1 MSAARDIGVRVGTSL
16 ARTRERARVSAI
28 CALLL
33 LLCAGLLSARPGIA
47 FAEGRQA
54 LVIGN
59 GAYAIAP
66 LANPRQDAESIA
78 QALKTVGFQVT
89 LVTDA
94 NQQAMRRAVI
104 DFGRK
109 LRATD
114 SVGLLYYAGHG
125 VQVDGENFLIPIG
138 ADIKAQEEVPVEGIN
153 LNEVLKTMA
162 RQETRINII
171 ILDACRNNP
180 FAASSR
186 STGGGLA
193 QVLAPTGTLIAFAT
207 APGQV
212 ALDGEGQHS
221 PYSLALAQAIPQ
233 PGIVLEEVFR
243 RTRRQV
249 LAATANKQTPWE
261 HSSLTGEFF
270 FRPKTAEPESSS
282 RTADAGGLSEAQ
294 VEEVRAWDRIKDSRD
309 PETLRRHLAAYPSG
323 LFADVVRARL
333 DRGAAPASNENGAI
347 AGWIGNIFGTTS
359 PDAEAETILAEAL
372 RLSARDAAEA
382 DIEAF
387 RLYRAAAGRG
397 LPAAMHQVARAY
409 DRGRGVDRNILEAAA
424 WYRKAADAGHAP
436 SMASLGTMHEF
447 AEGVPLDIAEALRLY
462 RLAAEAGD
470 DRGMTSL
477 GYLYQ
482 QGKGVAKDG
491 TEARKWYGAAAAA
504 GNPRALYNLAL
515 MNVRGEGGDRDFGE
529 AIRLLQG
536 AIEKGHIG
544 AMRELAFLFDEGRG
558 VARDPKAAAEYLL
571 AAYKGGHKEARVDLL
586 TRPEAWSM
594 ETRREVQRHLAAAG
608 LYGGRI
614 TGNFDAKTRAAIE
627 AYARRA

>member
-1 MSAARDIGVRVGTSL
+1 MQRCGLAAAARAWLVLLYASFVATL
-16 ARTRERARVSAI
+16 AVTLPRA
-28 CALLL
+28 AL
-33 LLCAGLLSARPGIA
+33 
-47 FAEGRQA
+47 AEGRQA

-59 GAYAIAP
+59 SAYAIGP

-78 QALKTVGFQVT
+78 KALKTVGFQVT
-89 LVTDA
+89 VVLDA
-94 NQQAMRRAVI
+94 NQQAMRRAII
-104 DFGRK
+104 DFGRV

-125 VQVDGENFLIPIG
+125 VQVGGENFLIPIG

-162 RQETRINII
+162 RPENRINIV

-180 FAASSR
+180 FESLTR
-186 STGGGLA
+186 NMGGGLA

-233 PGIVLEEVFR
+233 AGIVLEEVFR

-270 FRPKTAEPESSS
+270 FRPKTAEPETSA
-282 RTADAGGLSEAQ
+282 RPVDAGGLSEAQ
-294 VEEVRAWDRIKDSRD
+294 VDEVRAWDRIKDSRD
-309 PETLRRHLAAYPSG
+309 SETLRRHLAAYPGG

-333 DRGAAPASNENGAI
+333 DRGAVPASSDSGAI
-347 AGWIGNIFGTTS
+347 AGWIGNIFGTAS
-359 PDAEAETILAEAL
+359 PDPEAETILAEAL
-372 RLSARDAAEA
+372 QLSARDTPEA

-387 RLYRAAAGRG
+387 RLYRAAATRG

-409 DRGRGVDRNILEAAA
+409 DRGRGVGRNILEAAA
-424 WYRKAADAGHAP
+424 WYRKAADTGHAP
-436 SMASLGTMHEF
+436 SMASLGTMYEF
-447 AEGVPLDIAEALRLY
+447 AEGVPQDIAEALRLY
-462 RLAAEAGD
+462 RLSAEAGD
-470 DRGMTSL
+470 EHGMTSL

-482 QGKGVAKDG
+482 QGKGVAKDAV
-491 TEARKWYGAAAAA
+491 EARKWYAAAAS
-504 GNPRALYNLAL
+504 NPRALYNLAL
-515 MNVRGEGGDRDFGE
+515 MNVRGEGGERDFGE

-536 AIEKGHIG
+536 AIEKGHVG

-558 VARDPKAAAEYLL
+558 VARDSKAAAEYLL
-571 AAYKGGHKEARVDLL
+571 AAYKGGHKDARVDLL
-586 TRPEAWSM
+586 TRPEAWSI
-594 ETRREVQRHLAAAG
+594 ETRRQVQRHLAASG
-608 LYGGRI
+608 LYSGRI
-614 TGNFDAKTRAAIE
+614 TGAFDAKTRAAIE
-627 AYARRA
+627 AYAHRA